1 MHLAPSPPPPSAREL
16 LPPLLACL
24 PTSFVSPRPP
34 PALLPLLS
42 PLLRQRVSF
51 LSTSGKDGWLPL
63 LSWDQQ
69 RASKLPAVIE
79 RMDLEPHPV
88 SGELELEDPRPA
100 KYRRLDE
107 ETLHA
112 RIELQQFGLLPVYVW
127 CEKDEHGGTDPGWK
141 LADLRTLDDAEDGNE
156 WFESPGEASNAQVAR
171 PSSLSHGIDASNGLP
186 AHVQQERQLEEEDD
200 TNDDYWAQYDETP
213 SRTPAPKR
221 SPAPISS
228 SANQSANHP
237 RPRSRSEMEY
247 FARYGSEVQPALDSH
262 DPDEDVNDHG
272 SSTLT
277 GDSLVRAQAAQ
288 AAQAGEIKEQADYLS
303 SLKPH
308 AGWEQPQGSAPV
320 EQHTNGELS
329 MPRAIS
335 PTASH
340 SSIDKLE
347 ERAAEMSTDGGSDRA
362 HLAIKQHIS
371 TDIKSLFRLAKTTG
385 MARVEF
391 ERIVRTE
398 LDVLGLMERDE

>member
-1 MHLAPSPPPPSAREL
+1 
-16 LPPLLACL
+16 
-24 PTSFVSPRPP
+24 
-34 PALLPLLS
+34 
-42 PLLRQRVSF
+42 
-51 LSTSGKDGWLPL
+51 
-63 LSWDQQ
+63 
-69 RASKLPAVIE
+69 
-79 RMDLEPHPV
+79 MDLEPHPV

-112 RIELQQFGLLPVYVW
+112 RIEMEQFGLLPVYVW

-141 LADLRTLDDAEDGNE
+141 LADLRALDDAEDGNE
-156 WFESPGEASNAQVAR
+156 WFESPSQANDAGPARSSSVSHTNGAINGGHSSRAPEAQ
-171 PSSLSHGIDASNGLP
+171 H
-186 AHVQQERQLEEEDD
+186 EEEDD

-221 SPAPISS
+221 SPVPVSS
-228 SANQSANHP
+228 SVNQSSNPH

-262 DPDEDVNDHG
+262 DPDEDNHDLG
-272 SSTLT
+272 NSTLN
-277 GDSLVRAQAAQ
+277 GDSFVRAQGP
-288 AAQAGEIKEQADYLS
+288 QAGSSGDIQEQADYLS

-308 AGWEQPQGSAPV
+308 AGWEQQQGSAAV
-320 EQHTNGELS
+320 EQTTNGELS

-335 PTASH
+335 PTTSH
-340 SSIDKLE
+340 SSIDRLE
-347 ERAAEMSTDGGSDRA
+347 ERAAEMSANGESDRA
-362 HLAIKQHIS
+362 QLAIKQHIS

-385 MARVEF
+385 MERTEF

>member
-1 MHLAPSPPPPSAREL
+1 MHLSPPPPSPREL

-24 PTSFVSPRPP
+24 PTAFVSPRPP

-42 PLLRQRVSF
+42 PLLRQRVNF
-51 LSTSGKDGWLPL
+51 LNTSGNDGWLPL
-63 LSWDQQ
+63 LSWDPQ
-69 RASKLPAVIE
+69 RASRLPSVVKH
-79 RMDLEPHPV
+79 MDLEPHPV

-112 RIELQQFGLLPVYVW
+112 RLELEQFGLLPVYVW

-141 LADLRTLDDAEDGNE
+141 LADLRAMDDANDGNE
-156 WFESPGEASNAQVAR
+156 WFESPAEANDAEVARSSSVLNVDGLVSSSSAAQVPQA
-171 PSSLSHGIDASNGLP
+171 
-186 AHVQQERQLEEEDD
+186 VQHRDEDD
-200 TNDDYWAQYDETP
+200 ANDDYWAQYDETP

-228 SANQSANHP
+228 SANQSSNP
-237 RPRSRSEMEY
+237 SRPRSRSEMDY

-262 DPDEDVNDHG
+262 DPDEASHELG
-272 SSTLT
+272 HSTLN
-277 GDSLVRAQAAQ
+277 GDSLVQAKGPE
-288 AAQAGEIKEQADYLS
+288 AGSSSEIQERADYLS
-303 SLKPH
+303 SLQPH
-308 AGWEQPQGSAPV
+308 VGWEQTNGFAV
-320 EQHTNGELS
+320 AEQDTNGEIS

-335 PTASH
+335 PTTSH
-340 SSIDKLE
+340 SDIDKLE
-347 ERAAEMSTDGGSDRA
+347 ERAAEMSTGGGLDRA
-362 HLAIKQHIS
+362 QLAIKQHIS

-385 MARVEF
+385 MAREEF

-398 LDVLGLMERDE
+398 LDVLGLMEHDE

>member
-1 MHLAPSPPPPSAREL
+1 MHLSPPPPPSPREL

-42 PLLRQRVSF
+42 PLLRQRVNF
-51 LSTSGKDGWLPL
+51 LNTSGNDGWLPL
-63 LSWDQQ
+63 LSWDPQ
-69 RASKLPAVIE
+69 RASKLPVVIE

-112 RIELQQFGLLPVYVW
+112 RIELEQFGLLPVYVW

-141 LADLRTLDDAEDGNE
+141 LADLRALDDANDGNQ
-156 WFESPGEASNAQVAR
+156 WFESPSEANEAEVAR
-171 PSSLSHGIDASNGLP
+171 SSSVSHVDGATNGHS
-186 AHVQQERQLEEEDD
+186 ARQPQAVPREEEDD
-200 TNDDYWAQYDETP
+200 DNDDYWAQYDETP

-221 SPAPISS
+221 SPAPVSS
-228 SANQSANHP
+228 SANQSSNP
-237 RPRSRSEMEY
+237 NRPRSRSEMDY

-262 DPDEDVNDHG
+262 DPDEASHELG
-272 SSTLT
+272 HSTLN
-277 GDSLVRAQAAQ
+277 GDSLVQARGPEASS
-288 AAQAGEIKEQADYLS
+288 GSEIKEQADYLS

-308 AGWEQPQGSAPV
+308 AGWDQTQSSAAAEQ
-320 EQHTNGELS
+320 ETNGELS

-335 PTASH
+335 PTTSH
-340 SSIDKLE
+340 SDIDKLE
-347 ERAAEMSTDGGSDRA
+347 ERAAEMSTHGGSDRA
-362 HLAIKQHIS
+362 QLAIKQHIS

-385 MARVEF
+385 MARSEF

-398 LDVLGLMERDE
+398 LDVLGLMEQDE